1 MEFFL
6 DYLSFFLKAGTI
18 TVAILAVVM
27 VTIATSVKRQHR
39 DTFGHLEVRHINE
52 LYEHMESTLE
62 HASMTPAEAKKA
74 QKAKKSK
81 KQKKQTRQ
89 QSEKDEQSST
99 KASADRSSE
108 SGETDEEEPS
118 SSTASDKSPSESG
131 ETKEKD
137 ESKKRSIYVIDF
149 EGDLEASRT
158 ANLKHEI
165 SAVLTRAKEQDEVV
179 VRVESAGG
187 MVHSY
192 GYAASQL
199 LRVKTAGIA
208 LTVAVDKVAASGG
221 YMLAVVA
228 SKIIAAPFAVLG
240 SIGVAAELP
249 NLNRLLRKH
258 DVDYEVFT
266 AGKHK
271 RTLSIF
277 GENTD
282 SAREKFK
289 EEMEDTHG
297 LFKEFV
303 FEHRESVDLDVVSTG
318 ESWYGERALKINL
331 VDELQTSDEYIMN
344 ACKDTEVYQVTW
356 VLPKKPLAEVFA
368 GTAAAIQRV
377 WNRITG
383 SIQ

>member
-18 TVAILAVVM
+18 TAAILAVVM

-52 LYEHMESTLE
+52 LYEHMESTLK
-62 HASMTPAEAKKA
+62 HASLTPAEAKKA
-74 QKAKKSK
+74 RKAKKPK
-81 KQKKQTRQ
+81 KPKKET
-89 QSEKDEQSST
+89 KVAKEQSADEVST
-99 KASADRSSE
+99 SDTSDDGSE
-108 SGETDEEEPS
+108 S
-118 SSTASDKSPSESG
+118 ST
-131 ETKEKD
+131 D
-137 ESKKRSIYVIDF
+137 ESKEKEDNDKRSLYVLDF

-165 SAVLTRAKEQDEVV
+165 SAVLTRAKKQDEVI

-199 LRVKTAGIA
+199 LRVKNAGVA

-228 SKIIAAPFAVLG
+228 DKIIAAPFAVLG
-240 SIGVAAELP
+240 SIGVVAELP
-249 NLNRLLRKH
+249 NLNRLLKKH

-266 AGKHK
+266 AGQYK
-271 RTLSIF
+271 RTLSVF

-282 SAREKFK
+282 AARSKFK
-289 EEMEDTHG
+289 EEIEDTHG

-303 FEHRESVDLDVVSTG
+303 EEHRDNVDLEVVSTG
-318 ESWYGERALKINL
+318 ESWYGERAVKINL
-331 VDELQTSDEYIMN
+331 VDVLQTSDEYIMN
-344 ACKDTEVYQVTW
+344 ACKEAEVYGVSW
-356 VLPKKPLAEVFA
+356 VMPKKPLAEVIA
-368 GTAAAIQRV
+368 GTAATIRRG

>member
-18 TVAILAVVM
+18 TVAILVVVM

-52 LYEHMESTLE
+52 LFEHMESTLK
-62 HASMTPAEAKKA
+62 HASLTPAEAKKA

-81 KQKKQTRQ
+81 KPKKEKKVAKG
-89 QSEKDEQSST
+89 QSPGEESKTDTNGEEAKPNGEESDEK
-99 KASADRSSE
+99 
-108 SGETDEEEPS
+108 
-118 SSTASDKSPSESG
+118 SDKE
-131 ETKEKD
+131 
-137 ESKKRSIYVIDF
+137 KRSLFVLDF
-149 EGDLEASRT
+149 EGDLEASRA

-165 SAVLTRAKEQDEVV
+165 SAVLTRAQKQDEVI
-179 VRVESAGG
+179 VRVESQGG

-199 LRVKTAGIA
+199 LRVKNAGIS

-228 SKIIAAPFAVLG
+228 DKIIAAPFAVLG
-240 SIGVAAELP
+240 SIGVVAELP
-249 NLNRLLRKH
+249 NLNRLLKKH

-266 AGKHK
+266 AGQYK

-282 SAREKFK
+282 AARSKFK
-289 EEMEDTHG
+289 EEIEDTHG

-303 FEHRESVDLDVVSTG
+303 EEHRDSVDLEVVSTG
-318 ESWYGERALKINL
+318 ESWYGERAVKINL
-331 VDELQTSDEYIMN
+331 VDVLQTSDEYIMN
-344 ACKDTEVYQVTW
+344 ACKEAEVYGISW
-356 VLPKKPLAEVFA
+356 VMPKKPLAEVIA
-368 GTAAAIQRV
+368 GTAATFRRV

-383 SIQ
+383 TIQ

>member
-6 DYLSFFLKAGTI
+6 DYLSFFLKAATI
-18 TVAILAVVM
+18 TLAILAVVM

-52 LYEHMESTLE
+52 LFEHMESTLK

-81 KQKKQTRQ
+81 KPKKKTKEAKV
-89 QSEKDEQSST
+89 QS
-99 KASADRSSE
+99 
-108 SGETDEEEPS
+108 DEEES
-118 SSTASDKSPSESG
+118 ASDSESDDSASSTEES
-131 ETKEKD
+131 KEKED
-137 ESKKRSIYVIDF
+137 SEKRSLYVIDF

-165 SAVLTRAKEQDEVV
+165 SAVLTKAKKQDEVI

-199 LRVKTAGIA
+199 LRVKNAGVH

-228 SKIIAAPFAVLG
+228 DKIIAAPFAVLG
-240 SIGVAAELP
+240 SIGVVAELP
-249 NLNRLLRKH
+249 NLNRLLKKY

-266 AGKHK
+266 AGQYK
-271 RTLSIF
+271 RTLSVF

-282 SAREKFK
+282 DARSKFK
-289 EEMEDTHG
+289 EEIEDTHG

-303 FEHRESVDLDVVSTG
+303 EEHRESVDLEVVSTG
-318 ESWYGERALKINL
+318 ESWYGDRAVKINL

-344 ACKDTEVYQVTW
+344 ACKESEVYQVTW
-356 VLPKKPLAEVFA
+356 VLPKKPLAEVLA
-368 GTAAAIQRV
+368 GSAAMVRRV

>member
-18 TVAILAVVM
+18 TVAVLAVVM
-27 VTIATSVKRQHR
+27 FTVATSVKRQHR

-74 QKAKKSK
+74 QKSKKSK
-81 KQKKQTRQ
+81 KQKK
-89 QSEKDEQSST
+89 ST
-99 KASADRSSE
+99 KQQ
-108 SGETDEEEPS
+108 TKEEDS
-118 SSTASDKSPSESG
+118 SSDTDSDDSSSDDP
-131 ETKEKD
+131 KEKD
-137 ESKKRSIYVIDF
+137 DSTKRSLYVIDF
-149 EGDLEASRT
+149 DGDLEASRT
-158 ANLKHEI
+158 ANLKHEV
-165 SAVLTRAKEQDEVV
+165 SAVLTRAKEHDEVV

-199 LRVKTAGIA
+199 LRVKTAGVG

-249 NLNRLLRKH
+249 NLNRLLKKH

-266 AGKHK
+266 AGRHK
-271 RTLSIF
+271 RTLSVF

-282 SAREKFK
+282 AARTKFK
-289 EEMEDTHG
+289 EEIEDTHG

-303 FEHRESVDLDVVSTG
+303 VEHRESIDLDVVSTG

-344 ACKDTEVYQVTW
+344 ACKDSEVYQVTW
-356 VLPKKPLAEVFA
+356 VLPKKPLSEVFA
-368 GTAAAIQRV
+368 GTAAAVQRV
-377 WNRITG
+377 WNRLTG
-383 SIQ
+383 QIK